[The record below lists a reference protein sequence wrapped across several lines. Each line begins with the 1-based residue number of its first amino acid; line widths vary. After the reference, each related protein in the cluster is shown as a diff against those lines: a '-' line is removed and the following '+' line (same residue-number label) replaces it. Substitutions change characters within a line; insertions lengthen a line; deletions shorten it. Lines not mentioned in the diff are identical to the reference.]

1 MAAVSAYISIVTLR
15 LPSSAVGKNP
25 PANGGDLDLMPGLRG
40 FHMLHSGWAS
50 APQLLSPRARV
61 VNLSHLNLL
70 ALGPWAPTTEPVC
83 CNSDAHVPTAC
94 APEQEQPAQREAHT
108 LQQGAAPA
116 GCSQG
121 KPWKDWGQEAKGSTE
136 DEMIGWHHRLNG
148 HEFEQTLG
156 DSEGQESLACCSPWG
171 HKQLDMNEWLN
182 NRYIKGIP
190 FNTSRT
196 HILLEHTQNIFQV
209 RSCKPKTS
217 LSKFKKTEI
226 IPAIFSDHNLWN

>member
-121 KPWKDWGQEAKGSTE
+121 KPWFGLSSASACNAGDLGSIPELGISPGEGNGNPLQYSCLE
-136 DEMIGWHHRLNG
+136 DSHGWRS
-148 HEFEQTLG
+148 LG
-156 DSEGQESLACCSPWG
+156 GCSPWG
-171 HKQLDMNEWLN
+171 REKSDMTEA
-182 NRYIKGIP
+182 
-190 FNTSRT
+190 
-196 HILLEHTQNIFQV
+196 
-209 RSCKPKTS
+209 TS
-217 LSKFKKTEI
+217 LHWSV
-226 IPAIFSDHNLWN
+226 